1 MIDTTTSM
9 KKKTPHLIRKW
20 SDVIWL
26 LIEVNLFGGTI
37 FGFPALFQI
46 LPPYNIYGDKNGC
59 SSSSNTT
66 EGGELSCERYQTRH
80 YQNALTLGIILF
92 EISSLVIGPL
102 IDRFGCRFVKLIA
115 IIFHVIGWLASISVN
130 CT

>member
-9 KKKTPHLIRKW
+9 KKKTPNLIRKW

-37 FGFPALFQI
+37 FGFAALFQI
-46 LPPYNIYGDKNGC
+46 LPQYRVYGDKNDC

-66 EGGELSCERYQTRH
+66 ESGELSCERYQTRH
-80 YQNALTLGIILF
+80 YQNVLTLGIILF
-92 EISSLVIGPL
+92 EISPLVIGPL
-102 IDRFGCRFVKLIA
+102 IDRFGCRLVKLIA
-115 IIFHVIGWLASISVN
+115 M
-130 CT
+130 